1 MKREKPSALFR
12 TSFQRWNSS
21 LHGFGESDVIMKHLM
36 PVARR
41 SAALFM
47 LLGFRCYKKKTD
59 RNLYIFC
66 TNVTELWSKTKWV
79 FRGCCCFHRV
89 YLSQGF
95 WFVLFWWFFFSILFL
110 FLTVSTVVY
119 IRSFV
124 KRKKTCSVV
133 STLNMSLA
141 NKRFNVW
148 KVLNQKL
155 LGFFSWSGGKKKKRE
170 KKKMKILAIPW
181 SPSSQSELL
190 APWLTK
196 LTSYSSYSYSGY
208 SCAVY

>member
-1 MKREKPSALFR
+1 MKKPSALVR
-12 TSFQRWNSS
+12 TSFQRRNSS

-66 TNVTELWSKTKWV
+66 TNVTELWSKTKRV

-95 WFVLFWWFFFSILFL
+95 WFVLFFGFFFYF
-110 FLTVSTVVY
+110 VSVFNCQHCSVHKK
-119 IRSFV
+119 FC
-124 KRKKTCSVV
+124 KEEKKTCSVV

-141 NKRFNVW
+141 NKRFSV
-148 KVLNQKL
+148 
-155 LGFFSWSGGKKKKRE
+155 
-170 KKKMKILAIPW
+170 
-181 SPSSQSELL
+181 
-190 APWLTK
+190 
-196 LTSYSSYSYSGY
+196 
-208 SCAVY
+208 